1 MKARLPQLK
10 QSQSLQVRKRLRRKK
25 KQLWQKKL
33 PAEETTPA
41 TPDEEEETPDGTSHF
56 ANETT
61 TTAAETT
68 VVETTTRG
76 STEQILGIEDVSQVL
91 GMILVSLGAVILSAL
106 IWLGIRSKRA

>member
-1 MKARLPQLK
+1 MKKIFAFMTAAVMTAGLL
-10 QSQSLQVRKRLRRKK
+10 SGCGSSS
-25 KQLWQKKL
+25 
-33 PAEETTPA
+33 AEA
-41 TPDEEEETPDGTSHF
+41 
-56 ANETT
+56 